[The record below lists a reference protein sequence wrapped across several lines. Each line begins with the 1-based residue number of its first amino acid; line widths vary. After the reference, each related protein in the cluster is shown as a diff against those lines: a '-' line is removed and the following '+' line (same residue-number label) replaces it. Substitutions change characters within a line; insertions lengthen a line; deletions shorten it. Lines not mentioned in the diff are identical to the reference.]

1 MSIQRMHTILIAIAM
16 SNSPLATTTATTI
29 AQAALL
35 DPAMEL
41 VELNSKIT
49 VAASQKQPL
58 STSSR
63 THGTFAAAAST
74 PRVDHHPS
82 ASKDPQHPGFLQQP
96 GVIWDTKLRHW
107 LCAICH
113 KRTNNHPDHH
123 HAGNCEQ
130 GSKASSN
137 RSYDTGSNSTTSSS
151 RCPAPHL

>member
-16 SNSPLATTTATTI
+16 SNSPHATTTATTI

-41 VELNSKIT
+41 VELNTKIT

-63 THGTFAAAAST
+63 TPGTFAAAAST
-74 PRVDHHPS
+74 PRVDHQPS

-96 GVIWDTKLRHW
+96 GVIWDTTLRH
-107 LCAICH
+107 
-113 KRTNNHPDHH
+113 
-123 HAGNCEQ
+123 
-130 GSKASSN
+130 
-137 RSYDTGSNSTTSSS
+137 
-151 RCPAPHL
+151 